1 MGGEMTEAKMMGSE
15 WMSDDYNPEKVETE
29 LPPGRWLMRSKL
41 ICAIEPVKGFGFEG
55 TGYF

>member
-1 MGGEMTEAKMMGSE
+1 MTEAKMMGSE